1 VTREL
6 AFTHIPDPSGVFLV
20 TPRVFGNCMNAVMSG
35 FPIIT
40 LLSLSLQGP
49 RLQVSPHPLSPPP
62 TPHPHLNPRH
72 PAPVR
77 TNNDPQLTLCPGPPA
92 CECYALQAYGRRTP
106 LGPGPVFL
114 PRRTC
119 RGLRVAGLLP
129 LPGSTTHLSLLRRE
143 ARNSLRSCRRGA
155 KRKGKKKKKKGNTQF
170 VVFSWGLFSC
180 QKNYPLCLCAKEAV
194 RAPSAGRR
202 HGANAPCLRAASVP
216 FLASPDIFLTYKTL
230 YLIGYRSPFS

>member
-155 KRKGKKKKKKGNTQF
+155 KRKGKKKKKKRKHSVCCVFLGF
-170 VVFSWGLFSC
+170 VFLP
-180 QKNYPLCLCAKEAV
+180 KKLPPLSLRK
-194 RAPSAGRR
+194 RGSAGTFCW
-202 HGANAPCLRAASVP
+202 APTRCQRALLKGGFCSFSSLP
-216 FLASPDIFLTYKTL
+216 RYIFNIQNTIFNWL
-230 YLIGYRSPFS
+230 